1 MSMMRYK
8 LCDED
13 RAEFGG
19 EEWYTLDVAKLA
31 NARGKELARIEVE
44 LGMPL
49 AVPLGVVTG
58 TSYAIEG
65 IRAVVWL
72 ARYQNGLRTPFND
85 FDIRTMKVDT
95 EEVPDQEELDI
106 APLPESSTGSGPT
119 ST

>member
-1 MSMMRYK
+1 MARFRYK

-19 EEWYTLDVAKLA
+19 EEWYTLDVDKLA
-31 NARGKELARIEVE
+31 NARGKELARLEVE

-49 AVPLGVVTG
+49 AVPMSIVTMTG
-58 TSYAIEG
+58 SSIEG

-72 ARYQNGLRTPFND
+72 ARYQNGIRTPFD
-85 FDIRTMKVDT
+85 KFDIRTMRVDV
-95 EEVPDQEELDI
+95 EVVPDEEEADV
-106 APLPESSTGSGPT
+106 APLPESSDGSEPT